1 LPTDDLGAISHAAQ
15 RASSNAP
22 TTLQRAAAIAAGFT
36 KPVIADSSM
45 HTLELLIKPDADLD
59 GTFAAYDRG
68 ESEMLSVNGWLF
80 SISPD

>member
-1 LPTDDLGAISHAAQ
+1 MPPSEPRLTHRPPCSE
-15 RASSNAP
+15 
-22 TTLQRAAAIAAGFT
+22 AAAIAAGFT

>member
-1 LPTDDLGAISHAAQ
+1 MPPSEPRLTNRPPCSE
-15 RASSNAP
+15 AP
-22 TTLQRAAAIAAGFT
+22 AIAAGFA

-59 GTFAAYDRG
+59 GTFAAYDHG